1 MPKNSLNWNLVPG
14 IELSPEIPTENMS
27 QVWWRNSS
35 NSEFTVSHIVS
46 DGPTITYLPNI
57 CFSIFMPIAFLP
69 SKIPKPYLQQSLFFL
84 CWKGEHFGHFGEPPS
99 FHGSFPRICVVKFL
113 FDSDTEG
120 LGWGLRFCISKQ
132 VPGDASG
139 GYDHSEEGR
148 FNSEDFCC
156 FSSGNISWG
165 PPRAKVWDSE
175 VTLFLFFT
183 YGWSTPS
190 MHD

>member
-27 QVWWRNSS
+27 QVWWSNSS

-113 FDSDTEG
+113 FDFLLLICLMLILLFD
-120 LGWGLRFCISKQ
+120 Q
-132 VPGDASG
+132 
-139 GYDHSEEGR
+139 SEELTIEDNVLSPTDSNHILTIYLYPLINLLHWANR
-148 FNSEDFCC
+148 FYIFQRKC
-156 FSSGNISWG
+156 I
-165 PPRAKVWDSE
+165 
-175 VTLFLFFT
+175 FL
-183 YGWSTPS
+183 
-190 MHD
+190 